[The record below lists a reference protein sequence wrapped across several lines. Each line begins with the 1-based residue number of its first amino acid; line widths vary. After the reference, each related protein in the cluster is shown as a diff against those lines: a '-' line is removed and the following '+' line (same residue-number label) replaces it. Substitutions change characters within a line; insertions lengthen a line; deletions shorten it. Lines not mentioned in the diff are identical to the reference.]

1 MLDTEYWMLD
11 TEYWMLVAGGWWWEI
26 RYQIPEIRIMEP
38 LIYCAKA
45 GGGITSNFSSL

>member
-1 MLDTEYWMLD
+1 MLCEECWVVGD
-11 TEYWMLVAGGWWWEI
+11 AGGGKSDI
-26 RYQIPEIRIMEP
+26 RYQKSEIRIMEP